1 MLATVTKQTK
11 AIKPKTMQEDDEMF
25 VPDDECFAWD
35 FEDETTEWECDM
47 QWGWWEE

>member
-35 FEDETTEWECDM
+35 FEDEKTEAMCDD
-47 QWGWWEE
+47 QWG